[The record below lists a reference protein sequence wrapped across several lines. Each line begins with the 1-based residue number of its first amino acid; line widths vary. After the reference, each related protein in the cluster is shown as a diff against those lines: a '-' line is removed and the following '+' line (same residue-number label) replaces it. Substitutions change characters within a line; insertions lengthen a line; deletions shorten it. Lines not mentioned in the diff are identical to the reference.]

1 MFNTI
6 DKWILFGSK
15 ERAKQFVD
23 QASKVDYPMD
33 LIIGRNVI
41 DAKSLIGVLS
51 FDLSKP
57 VWLKIMADKES
68 DVQEFL
74 DEIKDI
80 VVKDK

>member
-6 DKWILFGSK
+6 DKWVLFGSK

-23 QASKVDYPMD
+23 QASKVDYDMD
-33 LIIGRNVI
+33 LIIGKNVI

-57 VWLKIMADKES
+57 VLLKILADKES

-74 DEIKDI
+74 DNINDI
-80 VVKDK
+80 IVENN